1 MSDAQAPIE
10 YHRASSYG
18 QDADFLVP
26 KQWIFD
32 GDYRRRAPVLDSLN
46 GNRVAR
52 LVGYKRCLICKKPFF
67 SPDVK
72 NIYICG
78 AYHSPYESE

>member
-1 MSDAQAPIE
+1 MSEVE
-10 YHRASSYG
+10 YHTPSSYG

-26 KQWIFD
+26 KRWDFD
-32 GDYRRRAPVLDSLN
+32 GDLKRRAPVLDKIN

-72 NIYICG
+72 HIFICEG
-78 AYHSPYESE
+78 FHSLLD